1 MSKTYAVEIIGQKE
15 PTYIVESDMIKLVKA
30 TNTGARL
37 VMAGKS
43 FINPSSIAR
52 IRRAYDIDA
61 SVIEEADQE
70 VVSLLEGREI
80 KKLT

>member
-1 MSKTYAVEIIGQKE
+1 MKTYAVEIIGQKE

-52 IRRAYDIDA
+52 IRRAYDVDA
-61 SVIEEADQE
+61 SVIEETDQE
-70 VVSLLEGREI
+70 LVREIGRESKQ